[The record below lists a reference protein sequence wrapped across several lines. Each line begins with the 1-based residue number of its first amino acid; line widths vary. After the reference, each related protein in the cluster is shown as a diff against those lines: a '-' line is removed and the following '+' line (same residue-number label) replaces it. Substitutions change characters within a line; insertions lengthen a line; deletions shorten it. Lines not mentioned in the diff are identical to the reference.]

1 MARSKI
7 TLFNAAM
14 AKAGHSRQLIE
25 GDTAPAFFVLD
36 TNYPEI
42 VGEAFESSR
51 LHFGKIRATLTTRSD
66 GDFGFDNR
74 YLLPNDFLS
83 AIRVEVDDA
92 LPRDWE
98 INGDHLYL
106 HAETGVVLEYIRQG
120 AESMWSSTF
129 ANAIIYLL
137 AALIKESVNEEVEE
151 AQALE
156 TAGENK
162 LMKAGILSSKQR
174 KDRRPYKEG
183 FLMRSRRRGQQ
194 RYRNR
199 GPT

>member
-14 AKAGHSRQLIE
+14 AKAGHSKQLIE

-51 LHFGKIRATLTTRSD
+51 LHFGKIRAPLTTRSG
-66 GDFGFDNR
+66 GDFGFDYR
-74 YLLPNDFLS
+74 YLLPGDFLS
-83 AIRVEVDDA
+83 VIRVEVDEVQ
-92 LPRDWE
+92 PRDWE
-98 INGDHLYL
+98 INGEYLYL
-106 HAETGVVLEYIRQG
+106 DASTGVVIEYIRQG
-120 AESMWSSTF
+120 AESMWSATF
-129 ANAIIYLL
+129 ANAIIHLL

-156 TAGENK
+156 TTGENK

-174 KDRRPYKEG
+174 QDRRPYKEG
-183 FLMRSRRRGQQ
+183 FLMRSRRRGRQG
-194 RYRNR
+194 YRRR
-199 GPT
+199 GAS

>member
-14 AKAGHSRQLIE
+14 ARTGFSKQLVE
-25 GDTAPAFFVLD
+25 GDTAPVFFVLD
-36 TNYPEI
+36 SNYPEI

-51 LHFGKIRATLTTRSD
+51 LHFGKARASLTTRSD
-66 GDFGFDNR
+66 GDFGFDYR
-74 YLLPNDFLS
+74 YLLPSDFLS
-83 AIRVEVDDA
+83 AIRVEVDET

-98 INGDHLYL
+98 INGEYLYL
-106 HAETGVVLEYIRQG
+106 DAETGVILEYIRQG

-129 ANAIIYLL
+129 ANAIIHLL
-137 AALIKESVNEEVEE
+137 AALIKESVEEEVEE
-151 AQALE
+151 AQRLE
-156 TAGENK
+156 GIGENK

-183 FLMRSRRRGQQ
+183 FLMRSRRRGKQ

>member
-1 MARSKI
+1 M

-14 AKAGHSRQLIE
+14 ARAGLSKQLVE
-25 GDTAPAFFVLD
+25 GDTAPVFFVLD
-36 TNYPEI
+36 SNYPEI

-51 LHFGKIRATLTTRSD
+51 LHFGKVRASLTTRTD
-66 GDFGFDNR
+66 GDFGFDYR
-74 YLLPNDFLS
+74 YLLPSDFLS
-83 AIRVEVDDA
+83 AIRVEVDEA

-98 INGDHLYL
+98 INGDYLYL
-106 HAETGVVLEYIRQG
+106 DAETGVVLEYIRQG

-129 ANAIIYLL
+129 ANGIIHLL
-137 AALIKESVNEEVEE
+137 AALIKESVEEEVEE
-151 AQALE
+151 AQRLE
-156 TAGENK
+156 GIGENK

-183 FLMRSRRRGQQ
+183 FLMRSRRRGKQ
-194 RYRNR
+194 RYRSR

>member
-14 AKAGHSRQLIE
+14 GKAGFSKQLVE
-25 GDTAPAFFVLD
+25 GDTAPVFFVLD
-36 TNYPEI
+36 SNYPEI

-51 LHFGKIRATLTTRSD
+51 LHFGKVRASLTTRSA

-74 YLLPNDFLS
+74 YLLPSDFLS
-83 AIRVEVDDA
+83 VIRVEVDETP
-92 LPRDWE
+92 PRDWE
-98 INGDHLYL
+98 INGAHLYL
-106 HAETGVVLEYIRQG
+106 DAETGVVLEYIRQG

-129 ANAIIYLL
+129 ANAIIHLL
-137 AALIKESVNEEVEE
+137 AALIKESVEEEVEE
-151 AQALE
+151 AQRLE
-156 TAGENK
+156 SIGENK

-174 KDRRPYKEG
+174 GDRRPYKEG
-183 FLMRSRRRGQQ
+183 FLMRSRRRGKQ
-194 RYRNR
+194 RYRAR

>member
-14 AKAGHSRQLIE
+14 AKAGHSKQLIE

-51 LHFGKIRATLTTRSD
+51 LHFGKIRAPLTTRSE
-66 GDFGFDNR
+66 GDFGFDYR
-74 YLLPNDFLS
+74 YLLPDDFLS
-83 AIRVEVDDA
+83 VIRVEVDGVQ
-92 LPRDWE
+92 PRDWE
-98 INGDHLYL
+98 INGEYLYL
-106 HAETGVVLEYIRQG
+106 DASTGVVIEYIRQG
-120 AESMWSSTF
+120 AESMWSATF
-129 ANAIIYLL
+129 ANAIIHLL
-137 AALIKESVNEEVEE
+137 TALIKESVNEEIEE

-156 TAGENK
+156 TTGENK

-174 KDRRPYKEG
+174 QDRRHYKEG
-183 FLMRSRRRGQQ
+183 FLMRSRRHGRQGYRRRGAS
-194 RYRNR
+194 
-199 GPT
+199 

>member
-14 AKAGHSRQLIE
+14 AKAGHSRQLVE

-36 TNYPEI
+36 SNYPEI

-51 LHFGKIRATLTTRSD
+51 LHFGKVRASLTTRSA

-74 YLLPNDFLS
+74 YLLPEDFLS
-83 AIRVEVDDA
+83 VIRVEVDETP
-92 LPRDWE
+92 PRDWE

-106 HAETGVVLEYIRQG
+106 DAEAGVVVEYIRQG
-120 AESMWSSTF
+120 NESAWSATF
-129 ANAIIYLL
+129 ANAIIHLL
-137 AALIKESVNEEVEE
+137 AALIKEAVNEEVEE

-156 TAGENK
+156 SMGENK
-162 LMKAGILSSKQR
+162 LLKAGILSSKQR
-174 KDRRPYKEG
+174 KDRRPYREG
-183 FLMRSRRRGQQ
+183 FLMRSRHRGRQG
-194 RYRNR
+194 YRNR
-199 GPT
+199 GPS